1 MSEHNPRHSHGGHG
15 QDHEHEQVE
24 TSAVAP
30 KPVLMFLAILF
41 ISTAFVFI
49 IVKGLDYGFRK
60 LDESNKDQK
69 ATQVQ
74 TGERQLPPEP
84 MLQGAPGKGDKPTLL
99 PLEDMARVRNET
111 NEKINSFG
119 WVDKTGG
126 IARIPIDNAKNMI
139 AEKGLPALPSATISE
154 ELQKAQTVRNEVL
167 NAGSN
172 AGRMIKIPGQNQQP
186 VQQPTQQP
194 AQQPAQQPVQ
204 QPARQPAQPQEKK
217 PEQKQQ
223 QVPPQQH

>member
-1 MSEHNPRHSHGGHG
+1 MSEHNPRHGHGGHG
-15 QDHEHEQVE
+15 HGQEHEQVE
-24 TSAVAP
+24 SSALAP

-41 ISTAFVFI
+41 IATAFVFF

-60 LDESNKDQK
+60 LDVTKQEQA

-84 MLQGAPGKGDKPTLL
+84 MLQGAPGKDDKPTLL
-99 PLEDMARVRNET
+99 PLEDMERVRNET

-119 WVDKTGG
+119 WVDKPGG
-126 IARIPIDNAKNMI
+126 IARIPIDSAKNMI
-139 AEKGLPALPSATISE
+139 AEKGLPALPSATISD
-154 ELQKAQTVRNEVL
+154 ELQKAQTVRSEML

-172 AGRMIKIPGQNQQP
+172 AGRMIKTPAQNQRP
-186 VQQPTQQP
+186 VQQP
-194 AQQPAQQPVQ
+194 AQQPAQ
-204 QPARQPAQPQEKK
+204 PQEQK
-217 PEQKQQ
+217 PQQKQQ

>member
-1 MSEHNPRHSHGGHG
+1 MSEHNPHHGHGGHG
-15 QDHEHEQVE
+15 HGQEHEQVE
-24 TSAVAP
+24 SSAVAP

-41 ISTAFVFI
+41 IATAFVFF

-60 LDESNKDQK
+60 LDVTKQEQA

-84 MLQGAPGKGDKPTLL
+84 MLQGAPGKDKPTLL
-99 PLEDMARVRNET
+99 PLEDMERVRNET

-119 WVDKTGG
+119 WVDKPGG
-126 IARIPIDNAKNMI
+126 IARIPIDSAKNMI

-154 ELQKAQTVRNEVL
+154 ELQKAQTVRSEVL

-186 VQQPTQQP
+186 AQQPTQQP
-194 AQQPAQQPVQ
+194 AQQPARQPAQ
-204 QPARQPAQPQEKK
+204 QPARQPAQPQEQK
-217 PEQKQQ
+217 PQQKQQ